1 MTFNVAPEPL
11 DVIKVDSVSKKF
23 VLRKDKSLKERIVN
37 AGRNRKHI
45 ERYTALD
52 DVSFSVQAGE
62 SLGLTGANGSGKST
76 LLKLIGGIIS
86 PDSGSV
92 KVRGRIA
99 ALLELG
105 AGFHPDLTGMENIFL
120 NASIMGLSEEEIDAQ
135 IDSIIDFSG
144 ISDFINTQV
153 KFYSSGMYVRLAFSV
168 AVHSNPDI
176 LLVDEVLAVGD
187 EPFQRKCM
195 ERIRQ
200 FQDDGRS
207 IILVSHSPDQI
218 VEMCDRA
225 LVLQKG
231 ELITIGPT
239 RESMNILHKSYA
251 KQIQVDRA
259 KSTNISPEVEEAL
272 HNLKITDVRASG
284 FTRLPSGV
292 DLFLSGNN
300 LTISIDL
307 DTQVPL
313 EDYTAEL
320 TVEALDGTKVFT
332 MNSANLDQQL
342 PPLSSTGTID
352 IVIPNFYLGEGQF
365 VFNVLIS
372 NSSGITLAHKAN
384 ALILQVGSDAKTSGL
399 IKAFPEITVKAD

>member
-1 MTFNVAPEPL
+1 
-11 DVIKVDSVSKKF
+11 
-23 VLRKDKSLKERIVN
+23 
-37 AGRNRKHI
+37 
-45 ERYTALD
+45 
-52 DVSFSVQAGE
+52 
-62 SLGLTGANGSGKST
+62 
-76 LLKLIGGIIS
+76 
-86 PDSGSV
+86 
-92 KVRGRIA
+92 
-99 ALLELG
+99 
-105 AGFHPDLTGMENIFL
+105 MENIFL

-231 ELITIGPT
+231 ELITIYST

-320 TVEALDGTKVFT
+320 IVEALDGTKVFT

-352 IVIPNFYLGEGQF
+352 ITIPNFYLGEGQF

-399 IKAFPEITVKAD
+399 IKAFPEITVKTD